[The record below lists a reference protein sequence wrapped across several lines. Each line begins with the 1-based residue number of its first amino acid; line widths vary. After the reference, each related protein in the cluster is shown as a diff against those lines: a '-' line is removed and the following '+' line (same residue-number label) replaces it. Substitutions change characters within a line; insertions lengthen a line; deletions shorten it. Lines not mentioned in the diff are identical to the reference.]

1 KLARQ
6 YHPDRN
12 PGDKQAET
20 KFKEV
25 QNAYD
30 ILSDKTKRAQYD
42 RFGFVGPD
50 GGFPGAQGGPG
61 GQTFHWGGGGFPGGG
76 GFEQVDPS
84 SIPEFLRRFGVD
96 LGGMGDD
103 EEFTTRPRGR
113 SRRPAPRQAI
123 ETEISI
129 PFEKAALGGP
139 LDVRIN
145 DRELTVKIPPGVE
158 EGQKLRLQG

>member
-84 SIPEFLRRFGVD
+84 AIPGLPRRV
-96 LGGMGDD
+96 GGGPGGQGDRG
-103 EEFTTRPRGR
+103 EVAPRPRGR
-113 SRRPAPRQAI
+113 GRRAGARPALRTQA
-123 ETEISI
+123 
-129 PFEKAALGGP
+129 
-139 LDVRIN
+139 
-145 DRELTVKIPPGVE
+145 
-158 EGQKLRLQG
+158 